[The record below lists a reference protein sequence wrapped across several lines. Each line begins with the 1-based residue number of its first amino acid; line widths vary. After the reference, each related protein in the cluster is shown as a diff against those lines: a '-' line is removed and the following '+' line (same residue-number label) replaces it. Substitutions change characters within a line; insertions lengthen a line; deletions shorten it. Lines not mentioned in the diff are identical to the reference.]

1 MARIVIADSTNRY
14 DGRSLATQPL
24 GGTESSVCYMAA
36 ALARRG
42 HEVVCHTNCDGPIE
56 HDGVAW
62 RPLAGPGPESP
73 DVYVA
78 VQHPRLLGF
87 ARAPKRRVIWMLWR
101 PNNLRHYKQ
110 IARVWWYRPRPIFI
124 SAYQASEYSRLLPP
138 LDRTRIVAHALP
150 DAVRGMR
157 PLPAPPLPQAIFAS
171 NPSRHL
177 DWLIGVWSRLILPRV
192 PTATLQIYGIRDYG
206 HRYGRA
212 WSGPPIEPYLPPGL
226 SDAGRASLRV
236 EATATREALWAAMRA
251 SRVMLY
257 GSHKSEMFCLSVA
270 EAQALGVP
278 AVVRPIAVL
287 PERVRDGET
296 GFIRADDEG
305 FAEAAVRLLS
315 DDGLWRVQ
323 HEAALRLQQGH
334 DWDEA
339 GAAFERALFD

>member
-24 GGTESSVCYMAA
+24 GGTESSVCHMAA

-42 HEVVCHTNCDGPIE
+42 HEVVCHTNCDGPVE
-56 HDGVAW
+56 HDGVS
-62 RPLAGPGPESP
+62 RRTLAGARPERP

-78 VQHPRLLGF
+78 VQHPRLLGL
-87 ARAPKRRVIWMLWR
+87 ARAPKRRVIWMMWR

-110 IARVWWYRPRPIFI
+110 IARVWWYRPRPVFI
-124 SAYQASEYSRLLPP
+124 SAYQASEYSWVLPP
-138 LDRTRIVAHALP
+138 LGRARVVGFGLP
-150 DAVRGMR
+150 EAVRGLA
-157 PLPAPPLPQAIFAS
+157 PLPAPPPPRAIFAS

-177 DWLIGVWSRLILPRV
+177 NWLIDVWSRLILPRV
-192 PTATLQIYGIRDYG
+192 PAATLQIFGIRDYG
-206 HRYGRA
+206 HRYDRA
-212 WSGPPIEPYLPPGL
+212 WSGPPIGPYLPPGL
-226 SDAGRASLRV
+226 SQAGRASLRV
-236 EATATREALWAAMRA
+236 EPTATREALWAAMRA
-251 SRVMLY
+251 SRAMLY

-296 GFIRADDEG
+296 GFIRAEDEG
-305 FAEAAVRLLS
+305 FAAAAVRLLT
-315 DDGLWRVQ
+315 DDALWRAQ
-323 HEAALRLQQGH
+323 HEAALRLQQGL
-334 DWDEA
+334 DWDGA